1 MVTLKYRL
9 TKQDTPAPASNIS
22 SAIFSKVGNHLV
34 DGTFVDF
41 CELFG
46 MFDNGSDASRTKVL
60 INQGFENLLKPRK

>member
-9 TKQDTPAPASNIS
+9 TKQDTHAPASNIS

-41 CELFG
+41 FGLFG
-46 MFDNGSDASRTKVL
+46 MFANGSDASRTKVL